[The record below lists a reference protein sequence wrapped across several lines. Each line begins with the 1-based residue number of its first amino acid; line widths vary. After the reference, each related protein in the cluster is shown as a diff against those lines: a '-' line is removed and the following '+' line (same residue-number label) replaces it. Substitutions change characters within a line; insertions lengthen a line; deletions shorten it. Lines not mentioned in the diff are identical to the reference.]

1 MSEEEL
7 SIAVWLPLGS
17 SELEFLQKTLHES
30 GVVIPGNYAGDNPYV
45 LVDYLAAGMTE
56 DGEFRALFDRNLIS
70 PLVALASGA
79 PVPESKQAE
88 SNARLASACAC
99 FCILAKILIEPNIAI
114 YEYASASGNLAAQ
127 SDAQLFRIADNS
139 DAMAYLDIA
148 LGRADRLPQDLLR
161 QVRELQES
169 ADGTI
174 PESNFDRLLRLWK
187 PHYLY
192 ALKAVALR
200 RSGLSPFQVANSLIC
215 WQADETLF
223 NAVGSMYCL
232 AAIAHAPPKGG
243 MLKNLLSENVNA
255 LKAGVKNATWDM
267 YLLQQFGKLVRQPS
281 GPRWSLWSTDVAL
294 REVAKSLFARDDES
308 EADKLKTFFERHWGL
323 KDGRRLHAIYEET
336 AIRAFLDP
344 QAREA
349 RLAKVFSSIDE
360 HILELETRLGII

>member
-1 MSEEEL
+1 MSEEDL

-17 SELEFLQKTLHES
+17 SELDLLQKTLRKA
-30 GVVIPGNYAGDNPYV
+30 GVVVPGNYAGDNPYA

-70 PLVALASGA
+70 PLVSLAGGA
-79 PVPESKQAE
+79 PVPESQQAE
-88 SNARLASACAC
+88 SNARLAAACVC
-99 FCILAKILIEPNIAI
+99 FCILAKILIEPNIAL

-139 DAMAYLDIA
+139 DALAYLDIA
-148 LGRADRLPQDLLR
+148 LGRADRLPHDLLR
-161 QVRELQES
+161 QVRELQENT
-169 ADGTI
+169 DNTI

-215 WQADETLF
+215 WQAEETFF

-232 AAIAHAPPKGG
+232 AAIAHTPPKGG
-243 MLKNLLSENVNA
+243 MLKSLMSKNVNA

-267 YLLQQFGKLVRQPS
+267 YLLQQFGKSVRQPS

-294 REVAKSLFARDDES
+294 REVAKSLFARDDENDT
-308 EADKLKTFFERHWGL
+308 DKLKTFFERHWGL
-323 KDGRRLHAIYEET
+323 KDGHRLHSIYEE
-336 AIRAFLDP
+336 AASRAVIDP
-344 QAREA
+344 EAREE
-349 RLAKVFSSIDE
+349 RVSKVASSIDE
-360 HILELETRLGII
+360 HILALETQLGIV